1 MRMSSFVKSGTLL
14 IAMALLVAG
23 CGIKGSLDA
32 PPGAKA
38 AGTATSPAAK
48 GTGKDSAAPKKKHR
62 PFILDGMLR

>member
-1 MRMSSFVKSGTLL
+1 MLRFGKLGVVAVVMVLPL
-14 IAMALLVAG
+14 AG

-38 AGTATSPAAK
+38 AGTATSPTAK
-48 GTGKDSAAPKKKHR
+48 GTAKDSAAPKKAHR